1 MEVGRFERCVEN
13 AISLVEFKIKTL
25 KNAMR
30 IQTASDKIKFLNEM
44 VKILSKVDNSIER
57 EIYIDKIAKEY
68 GISKEAI
75 YAEAN
80 KIDYKQHQGIKMLQK
95 PIAKNVIKQK
105 KKEEKNEVLIK
116 RENMII
122 SLLINPEIKAHTKIM
137 EKIRPEDF
145 SLEQNKEIAKSLYE
159 HFEKGN
165 SNTNVLNLF
174 QDEELINHITSIM
187 AEDYEI
193 IDNEKAT
200 EDILNL
206 YEKEKLIEEKNQII
220 KQLEETSIK
229 GEEAKELEAK
239 LSSIIIK
246 IAKMK

>member
-1 MEVGRFERCVEN
+1 
-13 AISLVEFKIKTL
+13 
-25 KNAMR
+25 
-30 IQTASDKIKFLNEM
+30 
-44 VKILSKVDNSIER
+44 
-57 EIYIDKIAKEY
+57 
-68 GISKEAI
+68 
-75 YAEAN
+75 
-80 KIDYKQHQGIKMLQK
+80 
-95 PIAKNVIKQK
+95 
-105 KKEEKNEVLIK
+105 
-116 RENMII
+116 
-122 SLLINPEIKAHTKIM
+122 
-137 EKIRPEDF
+137 
-145 SLEQNKEIAKSLYE
+145 
-159 HFEKGN
+159 
-165 SNTNVLNLF
+165 
-174 QDEELINHITSIM
+174 M